1 MNLHTLYIILQQTL
15 IITTLVIGMMM
26 VIEFINVRTGGLW
39 SKRLQKSPWIQILF
53 AIIMGVIPG
62 CLGTYTV
69 VSLYVHRV
77 VNFPAL
83 MAALISTTGD
93 EAFFMFSLFP
103 EKALLINLIL
113 IILAIIV
120 AIILQFCLKNKFI
133 GLHNKEMSFPIH
145 EHEECSH
152 SHHHHHSV
160 KKNIKNI
167 SFVRALLITMSLGVL
182 ILVLSG
188 VIDGS
193 HHLNLLMGGASE
205 ESVMHSMERQ
215 QVYKTTSLQACGEE
229 HHHCDYSH
237 QVSESPSHQDCG
249 EEHHHCDYSHQVTE
263 SSSHQDCGEE
273 HHHCDYSHQV
283 TETLSHQDCGEE
295 HHHSHGGEAD
305 WIRIILIILFVAILI
320 IVIVAEEHF
329 LEEHLWQHVIKVH
342 LPKIFF
348 WTFTVIL
355 CLTILNNYV
364 NIHDII
370 DSKPFVVLLIAI
382 LVGLIPQSGPHL
394 IFLILFANGDLP
406 LGIFLAN
413 CIVQDGHGAL
423 PLLAESRK
431 AFFVSKAIKVVV
443 AIFAGIIFS

>member
-1 MNLHTLYIILQQTL
+1 MNLQTLYIILQQTL

-83 MAALISTTGD
+83 MAALITTTGD

-113 IILAIIV
+113 IVLAIII
-120 AIILQFCLKNKFI
+120 ATILQFSLKNKFI
-133 GLHNKEMSFPIH
+133 GLKDKEMSFPIH
-145 EHEECSH
+145 ENESCSH

-167 SFVRALLITMSLGVL
+167 SFVRALLITLCVGVL
-182 ILVLSG
+182 TLVLSG

-193 HHLNLLMGGASE
+193 HHLNLLMGGVSE
-205 ESVMHSMERQ
+205 ESVIHSIESQ
-215 QVYKTTSLQACGEE
+215 QVT
-229 HHHCDYSH
+229 
-237 QVSESPSHQDCG
+237 ESPSHQDCG
-249 EEHHHCDYSHQVTE
+249 EEHHHCNH
-263 SSSHQDCGEE
+263 
-273 HHHCDYSHQV
+273 SHQV

-305 WIRIILIILFVAILI
+305 WIRIILILLFAAILI

-370 DSKPFVVLLIAI
+370 DSKPFIVLLIAI

>member
-83 MAALISTTGD
+83 MAALITTTGD

-113 IILAIIV
+113 IVLAIIV
-120 AIILQFCLKNKFI
+120 ATILQFSLKNKFI
-133 GLHNKEMSFPIH
+133 GLKDKEMSFPIH
-145 EHEECSH
+145 ENESCSH

-167 SFVRALLITMSLGVL
+167 SFVRALLITLCLGVL
-182 ILVLSG
+182 TLVLSG

-205 ESVMHSMERQ
+205 ESVIHSIESQ
-215 QVYKTTSLQACGEE
+215 QVT
-229 HHHCDYSH
+229 
-237 QVSESPSHQDCG
+237 ESPSHQDCG
-249 EEHHHCDYSHQVTE
+249 EEHHHCNH
-263 SSSHQDCGEE
+263 
-273 HHHCDYSHQV
+273 SHQV

-305 WIRIILIILFVAILI
+305 WIRIILILLFAAILI

-370 DSKPFVVLLIAI
+370 DSKPFIVLLIAI

-443 AIFAGIIFS
+443 ALVLGSIL

>member
-1 MNLHTLYIILQQTL
+1 MALNTFYIILQQTL

-39 SKRLQKSPWIQILF
+39 SDKLQKRPWLQVLF

-62 CLGTYTV
+62 CLGTYTI

-83 MAALISTTGD
+83 MAALITTTGD

-113 IILAIIV
+113 IVLAIII
-120 AIILQFCLKNKFI
+120 ATTLQFMMKNKFI
-133 GLHNKEMSFPIH
+133 GLRDKELSFPIH
-145 EHEECSH
+145 EHESCSHSH

-160 KKNIKNI
+160 KSNIKNI
-167 SFVRALLITMSLGVL
+167 SFVRALLITLSLGVL

-205 ESVMHSMERQ
+205 ESV
-215 QVYKTTSLQACGEE
+215 L
-229 HHHCDYSH
+229 HH
-237 QVSESPSHQDCG
+237 SHQDCG
-249 EEHHHCDYSHQVTE
+249 EGHHHCGHNHTE
-263 SSSHQDCGEE
+263 FDVHDSEFNSLSTTADV
-273 HHHCDYSHQV
+273 HHHD
-283 TETLSHQDCGEE
+283 
-295 HHHSHGGEAD
+295 HGGEAD

-329 LEEHLWQHVIKVH
+329 LEDHLWEHVIKVH

-348 WTFTVIL
+348 WTFAVIL
-355 CLTILNNYV
+355 CLTILNDYV

-370 DSKPFVVLLIAI
+370 DSKPFIVLTIAI
-382 LVGLIPQSGPHL
+382 LIGLIPQSGPHL
-394 IFLILFANGDLP
+394 IFLLLFANGDLP

-431 AFFVSKAIKVVV
+431 AFFVSKGIKVVIAV
-443 AIFAGIIFS
+443 IVGILL

>member
-83 MAALISTTGD
+83 MAALITTTGD

-113 IILAIIV
+113 IVLAIII
-120 AIILQFCLKNKFI
+120 ATILQFSLKNKFI
-133 GLHNKEMSFPIH
+133 GLKDKEMSFPIH
-145 EHEECSH
+145 ENESCSH

-167 SFVRALLITMSLGVL
+167 SFVRALLITLCLGVL
-182 ILVLSG
+182 TLVLSG

-205 ESVMHSMERQ
+205 ESVIHSIERQ
-215 QVYKTTSLQACGEE
+215 QDNKTTSL
-229 HHHCDYSH
+229 
-237 QVSESPSHQDCG
+237 QDCG
-249 EEHHHCDYSHQVTE
+249 EEHHHCDYSHQVTK
-263 SSSHQDCGEE
+263 SPSHQDCGEE
-273 HHHCDYSHQV
+273 HHHCNHSHQV

-320 IVIVAEEHF
+320 IVTVAEEHF

-355 CLTILNNYV
+355 CLTVLNNYV

-370 DSKPFVVLLIAI
+370 DSKPFIVLLIAI
-382 LVGLIPQSGPHL
+382 LIGLIPQSGPHL

-431 AFFVSKAIKVVV
+431 AFFISKAIKVVV

>member
-1 MNLHTLYIILQQTL
+1 MNLQTLYIILQQTL

-53 AIIMGVIPG
+53 AIVMGVIPG

-113 IILAIIV
+113 ITLAIIV
-120 AIILQFCLKNKFI
+120 ATILQFSLKNKFL
-133 GLHNKEMSFPIH
+133 GLRNEELSFPVH
-145 EHEECSH
+145 ENEECSH

-167 SFVRALLITMSLGVL
+167 SFVRALLITLSLGVL

-188 VIDGS
+188 IIDGS
-193 HHLNLLMGGASE
+193 HHLNLLMGGQSE
-205 ESVMHSMERQ
+205 ESVMHSLERQ
-215 QVYKTTSLQACGEE
+215 QDHKTTRL
-229 HHHCDYSH
+229 H
-237 QVSESPSHQDCG
+237 DC
-249 EEHHHCDYSHQVTE
+249 HD
-263 SSSHQDCGEE
+263 D
-273 HHHCDYSHQV
+273 
-283 TETLSHQDCGEE
+283 
-295 HHHSHGGEAD
+295 HHHSHQSESESESSVCVDSHSHHNHGGEAD
-305 WIRIILIILFVAILI
+305 WIRIILIVLFVAILI

-348 WTFTVIL
+348 WTFGVIL

-364 NIHDII
+364 NIHDLI
-370 DSKPFVVLLIAI
+370 DSKPFIVLLIAI
-382 LVGLIPQSGPHL
+382 LIGLIPQSGPHL

-431 AFFVSKAIKVVV
+431 AFFVSKAIKIGIALVV
-443 AIFAGIIFS
+443 GII

>member
-83 MAALISTTGD
+83 MAALITTTGD

-113 IILAIIV
+113 IVLAIII
-120 AIILQFCLKNKFI
+120 ATILQFSLKNKFI
-133 GLHNKEMSFPIH
+133 GLKDKEMSFPIH
-145 EHEECSH
+145 ENESCSH

-167 SFVRALLITMSLGVL
+167 SFVRALLITLCLGVL
-182 ILVLSG
+182 TLVLSG

-205 ESVMHSMERQ
+205 ESVIHSIE
-215 QVYKTTSLQACGEE
+215 
-229 HHHCDYSH
+229 
-237 QVSESPSHQDCG
+237 
-249 EEHHHCDYSHQVTE
+249 SHQVTK
-263 SSSHQDCGEE
+263 SP
-273 HHHCDYSHQV
+273 
-283 TETLSHQDCGEE
+283 SHQDCGEE

-320 IVIVAEEHF
+320 IVTVAEEHF
-329 LEEHLWQHVIKVH
+329 LEEHLWQHVIKIH

-370 DSKPFVVLLIAI
+370 DSKPFIVLLIAI
-382 LVGLIPQSGPHL
+382 LIGLIPQSGPHL

-431 AFFVSKAIKVVV
+431 AFFISKTIKVVV

>member
-53 AIIMGVIPG
+53 AIVMGVIPG

-113 IILAIIV
+113 IVLAIIV
-120 AIILQFCLKNKFI
+120 ATILQFSLKNKFL
-133 GLHNKEMSFPIH
+133 GLRNEELSFPVH
-145 EHEECSH
+145 ENEECSH

-167 SFVRALLITMSLGVL
+167 SFVRALLITLSLGVL

-188 VIDGS
+188 IIDGS
-193 HHLNLLMGGASE
+193 HHLNLLMGGQSE
-205 ESVMHSMERQ
+205 ESVMHSLESHHD
-215 QVYKTTSLQACGEE
+215 TESPSLQVHSHC
-229 HHHCDYSH
+229 HHSES
-237 QVSESPSHQDCG
+237 VSESDVCVDSH
-249 EEHHHCDYSHQVTE
+249 S
-263 SSSHQDCGEE
+263 
-273 HHHCDYSHQV
+273 
-283 TETLSHQDCGEE
+283 
-295 HHHSHGGEAD
+295 HHSHGGEAD
-305 WIRIILIILFVAILI
+305 WIRIILIVLFVAILI
-320 IVIVAEEHF
+320 INIVAEEHF

-348 WTFTVIL
+348 WTFGVIL

-364 NIHDII
+364 NIHDLI
-370 DSKPFVVLLIAI
+370 DSKPFIVLLIAI
-382 LVGLIPQSGPHL
+382 LIGLIPQSGPHL

-431 AFFVSKAIKVVV
+431 AFFISKGIKIVLAV
-443 AIFAGIIFS
+443 ILGIILS

>member
-1 MNLHTLYIILQQTL
+1 MNLQTLYIILQQTL

-83 MAALISTTGD
+83 MAALITTTGD

-113 IILAIIV
+113 IVLAIII
-120 AIILQFCLKNKFI
+120 ATILQFSLKNKFI
-133 GLHNKEMSFPIH
+133 GLKDKEMSFPIH
-145 EHEECSH
+145 ENESCSH

-167 SFVRALLITMSLGVL
+167 SFVRALLITLCVGVL
-182 ILVLSG
+182 TLVLSG

-205 ESVMHSMERQ
+205 ESVIHSIESQ
-215 QVYKTTSLQACGEE
+215 QVT
-229 HHHCDYSH
+229 
-237 QVSESPSHQDCG
+237 ESPSHQDCG
-249 EEHHHCDYSHQVTE
+249 EEHHHCNHSHQVTE
-263 SSSHQDCGEE
+263 SSSHQDCE
-273 HHHCDYSHQV
+273 
-283 TETLSHQDCGEE
+283 EE

-370 DSKPFVVLLIAI
+370 DSKPFIVLLIAI

-431 AFFVSKAIKVVV
+431 AFLISKTIKVVV

>member
-1 MNLHTLYIILQQTL
+1 MSLHTLYIILQQTL
-15 IITTLVIGMMM
+15 IITTFVIGMMM

-39 SKRLQKSPWIQILF
+39 SKKLQKSPWIQIIF
-53 AIIMGVIPG
+53 AIVMGVIPG

-83 MAALISTTGD
+83 MAALITTTGD

-113 IILAIIV
+113 ITIAIIV
-120 AIILQFCLKNKFI
+120 ATILQFSIKNKFI
-133 GLHNKEMSFPIH
+133 GLKDKEMSFPIH
-145 EHEECSH
+145 EHESCSH
-152 SHHHHHSV
+152 SHHHHHSI

-167 SFVRALLITMSLGVL
+167 SFVRALLITLSLGVL
-182 ILVLSG
+182 TLVLSG
-188 VIDGS
+188 IIDGS
-193 HHLNLLMGGASE
+193 HHLSLLMGGASE
-205 ESVMHSMERQ
+205 ESVMHSIESQ
-215 QVYKTTSLQACGEE
+215 QDDKTTSL
-229 HHHCDYSH
+229 
-237 QVSESPSHQDCG
+237 QDCG
-249 EEHHHCDYSHQVTE
+249 EEHHHCHIHGQQSTVNSQQ
-263 SSSHQDCGEE
+263 SMANG
-273 HHHCDYSHQV
+273 HHHHD
-283 TETLSHQDCGEE
+283 
-295 HHHSHGGEAD
+295 HGGEAD

-320 IVIVAEEHF
+320 IVIAAEEHF

-348 WTFTVIL
+348 WTFAVIL
-355 CLTILNNYV
+355 CLTVLNNYV
-364 NIHDII
+364 NIHNII
-370 DSKPFVVLLIAI
+370 DSKPFIVLLIAI
-382 LVGLIPQSGPHL
+382 LIGLIPQSGPHL

-431 AFFVSKAIKVVV
+431 AFLVSKGIKVGL
-443 AIFAGIIFS
+443 AIVAGIIFS

>member
-1 MNLHTLYIILQQTL
+1 MTLNTFYIILQQTL

-26 VIEFINVRTGGLW
+26 VIEFINTRTGGLW
-39 SKRLQKSPWIQILF
+39 SKKLQTKPWIQILF
-53 AIIMGVIPG
+53 AIIMGFIPG

-69 VSLYVHRV
+69 VSLYIHRV

-83 MAALISTTGD
+83 IAALITTTGD

-113 IILAIIV
+113 IVLAIIISSV
-120 AIILQFCLKNKFI
+120 LQITMKHKFI
-133 GLHNKEMSFPIH
+133 GLHDKEMSFPVH
-145 EHEECSH
+145 ENESCSH

-160 KKNIKNI
+160 KSNIKNI
-167 SFVRALLITMSLGVL
+167 SFVRALLITLSIGVL
-182 ILVLSG
+182 ALVLSG

-193 HHLNLLMGGASE
+193 HHLNLLMGGQNE
-205 ESVMHSMERQ
+205 ESVIHSLDYQHSDET
-215 QVYKTTSLQACGEE
+215 VCTHHDHE
-229 HHHCDYSH
+229 HNHSH
-237 QVSESPSHQDCG
+237 SH
-249 EEHHHCDYSHQVTE
+249 SHT
-263 SSSHQDCGEE
+263 HD
-273 HHHCDYSHQV
+273 
-283 TETLSHQDCGEE
+283 
-295 HHHSHGGEAD
+295 HGGEAD
-305 WIRIILIILFVAILI
+305 WIRFILIALFVAILI

-329 LEEHLWQHVIKVH
+329 LEEHLWEHVIKVH

-348 WTFTVIL
+348 WTFAVIL

-370 DSKPFVVLLIAI
+370 DSKPFIVLLIAI
-382 LVGLIPQSGPHL
+382 LIGLIPQSGPHL
-394 IFLILFANGDLP
+394 IFLLLFANGDLP

-431 AFFVSKAIKVVV
+431 AFLISKAIKIVIALIVGV
-443 AIFAGIIFS
+443 ITL

>member
-1 MNLHTLYIILQQTL
+1 MTLNTFYIILQQTL
-15 IITTLVIGMMM
+15 IITTLVLGMMM

-39 SKRLQKSPWIQILF
+39 SNKLQSKPWLQILF
-53 AIIMGVIPG
+53 AIIMGIIPG

-77 VNFPAL
+77 LNFPAL

-113 IILAIIV
+113 IVLSIIV
-120 AIILQFCLKNKFI
+120 AVILQLTMKNKFI
-133 GLHNKEMSFPIH
+133 GLHKEMSFPIH
-145 EHEECSH
+145 ENESCSH
-152 SHHHHHSV
+152 THHHEHSV
-160 KKNIKNI
+160 KSNIKNI

-182 ILVLSG
+182 IMVLSG

-193 HHLNLLMGGASE
+193 HHLNLLMGGQTE
-205 ESVMHSMERQ
+205 ESVIHSLE
-215 QVYKTTSLQACGEE
+215 
-229 HHHCDYSH
+229 SH
-237 QVSESPSHQDCG
+237 QVAESPSHQVD
-249 EEHHHCDYSHQVTE
+249 SHSQCHDHGH
-263 SSSHQDCGEE
+263 SHSQC
-273 HHHCDYSHQV
+273 HSH
-283 TETLSHQDCGEE
+283 SHD
-295 HHHSHGGEAD
+295 HSHGGEAD
-305 WIRIILIILFVAILI
+305 WIRIILIVLFVTILI

-342 LPKIFF
+342 LPKIFL
-348 WTFTVIL
+348 WTFGVIL
-355 CLTILNNYV
+355 CLTIINNFV
-364 NIHDII
+364 NIHEII
-370 DSKPFVVLLIAI
+370 DSKPFIVLIVAI

-431 AFFVSKAIKVVV
+431 AFFVSKGIKVVI
-443 AIFAGIIFS
+443 AILVGVII

>member
-15 IITTLVIGMMM
+15 IIATLVIGMMM

-83 MAALISTTGD
+83 MAALITTTGD

-113 IILAIIV
+113 IVLAIII
-120 AIILQFCLKNKFI
+120 ATILQFSMKNKFI
-133 GLHNKEMSFPIH
+133 GLRNEELSFPVH
-145 EHEECSH
+145 ENESCSH

-167 SFVRALLITMSLGVL
+167 SFVRALLITLSVGVL
-182 ILVLSG
+182 TLVLSG

-205 ESVMHSMERQ
+205 ETVMHSIE
-215 QVYKTTSLQACGEE
+215 
-229 HHHCDYSH
+229 
-237 QVSESPSHQDCG
+237 SHQDCSDD
-249 EEHHHCDYSHQVTE
+249 HHCH
-263 SSSHQDCGEE
+263 
-273 HHHCDYSHQV
+273 
-283 TETLSHQDCGEE
+283 
-295 HHHSHGGEAD
+295 HHHSESDVQSSEFDSLSSTAHHHHHDHGGEAD

-320 IVIVAEEHF
+320 INIVAEEHF

-348 WTFTVIL
+348 WTFGVIL

-364 NIHDII
+364 NIHDLI
-370 DSKPFVVLLIAI
+370 DSKPFIVLLMAI
-382 LVGLIPQSGPHL
+382 LIGLIPQSGPHL

-431 AFFVSKAIKVVV
+431 AFLISKAIKVGL
-443 AIFAGIIFS
+443 AIFTGIIFS

>member
-1 MNLHTLYIILQQTL
+1 MTLNTFYIIIQQTL
-15 IITTLVIGMMM
+15 IITTLVLGMMM

-39 SKRLQKSPWIQILF
+39 SNKLQSKPWLQILF
-53 AIIMGVIPG
+53 AIIMGIIPG

-77 VNFPAL
+77 LNFPAL

-113 IILAIIV
+113 IVLSIIV
-120 AIILQFCLKNKFI
+120 AVILQLTMKSKFV
-133 GLHNKEMSFPIH
+133 GLHKEMSFPIH
-145 EHEECSH
+145 ENESCSH
-152 SHHHHHSV
+152 THHHKHSV
-160 KKNIKNI
+160 KSNIKNI

-182 ILVLSG
+182 IMVLSG

-193 HHLNLLMGGASE
+193 HHLNLLMGGQTE
-205 ESVMHSMERQ
+205 ESVIHSLESQ
-215 QVYKTTSLQACGEE
+215 QVA
-229 HHHCDYSH
+229 
-237 QVSESPSHQDCG
+237 ESPSHQVD
-249 EEHHHCDYSHQVTE
+249 SHSQCHDHDHGH
-263 SSSHQDCGEE
+263 SH
-273 HHHCDYSHQV
+273 SH
-283 TETLSHQDCGEE
+283 SHD
-295 HHHSHGGEAD
+295 HSHGGEAD
-305 WIRIILIILFVAILI
+305 WIRIILIVLFVTILI

-342 LPKIFF
+342 LPKIFL
-348 WTFTVIL
+348 WTFGVIL
-355 CLTILNNYV
+355 CLTIINNFV
-364 NIHDII
+364 NIHEII
-370 DSKPFVVLLIAI
+370 DSKPFIVLLVAI
-382 LVGLIPQSGPHL
+382 LIGLIPQSGPHL

-431 AFFVSKAIKVVV
+431 AFFVSKGIKVVLAV
-443 AIFAGIIFS
+443 IAGVII

>member
-83 MAALISTTGD
+83 MAALITTTGD

-113 IILAIIV
+113 IVTAIII
-120 AIILQFCLKNKFI
+120 ATILQFTLKNKFI
-133 GLHNKEMSFPIH
+133 GLKDKEMSFPIH
-145 EHEECSH
+145 ENESCSH
-152 SHHHHHSV
+152 SHHHHHSI

-167 SFVRALLITMSLGVL
+167 SFVRALLITLCLGVL
-182 ILVLSG
+182 TLVLSG

-205 ESVMHSMERQ
+205 ESVMHSME
-215 QVYKTTSLQACGEE
+215 SLQVA
-229 HHHCDYSH
+229 
-237 QVSESPSHQDCG
+237 ESQSHQDCG
-249 EEHHHCDYSHQVTE
+249 EEHHQCSHSHQVAESPSHQGCEEEHLHCNHSHQVTE
-263 SSSHQDCGEE
+263 SPSHQGCEE
-273 HHHCDYSHQV
+273 GHHHD
-283 TETLSHQDCGEE
+283 
-295 HHHSHGGEAD
+295 HGGEAD

-348 WTFTVIL
+348 WTFGVIL

-370 DSKPFVVLLIAI
+370 DSRPFIVLLIAI
-382 LVGLIPQSGPHL
+382 LIGLIPQSGPHL

-431 AFFVSKAIKVVV
+431 AFLISKAVKVGL
-443 AIFAGIIFS
+443 AILVGIVL

>member
-1 MNLHTLYIILQQTL
+1 MNLQTLYIILQQTL

-53 AIIMGVIPG
+53 AIVMGVIPG

-113 IILAIIV
+113 ITLAIIV
-120 AIILQFCLKNKFI
+120 ATILQFSLKNKFL
-133 GLHNKEMSFPIH
+133 GLRNEELSFPVH
-145 EHEECSH
+145 ENEECSH

-167 SFVRALLITMSLGVL
+167 SFVRALLITLSLGVL

-188 VIDGS
+188 IIDGS
-193 HHLNLLMGGASE
+193 HHLNLLMGGQSE
-205 ESVMHSMERQ
+205 ESVMHSLERQ
-215 QVYKTTSLQACGEE
+215 QDHKTTRLHDCHDD
-229 HHHCDYSH
+229 HHHSH
-237 QVSESPSHQDCG
+237 QSESVSESVS
-249 EEHHHCDYSHQVTE
+249 ESESESE
-263 SSSHQDCGEE
+263 SSVCVDSH
-273 HHHCDYSHQV
+273 S
-283 TETLSHQDCGEE
+283 
-295 HHHSHGGEAD
+295 HHSHGGEAD
-305 WIRIILIILFVAILI
+305 WIRIILIVLFVAILI

-348 WTFTVIL
+348 WTFGVIL

-364 NIHDII
+364 NIHDLI
-370 DSKPFVVLLIAI
+370 DSKPFIVLLIAI
-382 LVGLIPQSGPHL
+382 LIGLIPQSGPHL

-431 AFFVSKAIKVVV
+431 AFFVSKAIK
-443 AIFAGIIFS
+443 IGIAVLIGMIL

>member
-1 MNLHTLYIILQQTL
+1 MNLQTLYIILQQTL

-53 AIIMGVIPG
+53 AIVMGFIPG

-83 MAALISTTGD
+83 MAALITTTGD

-113 IILAIIV
+113 ITIAVIV
-120 AIILQFCLKNKFI
+120 ATILQFSMKNKFI
-133 GLHNKEMSFPIH
+133 GLRNEELSFPVH
-145 EHEECSH
+145 ENESCSH

-167 SFVRALLITMSLGVL
+167 SFVRALLITLSLGVL
-182 ILVLSG
+182 ILVASG

-193 HHLNLLMGGASE
+193 HHLNLLMGGQSE
-205 ESVMHSMERQ
+205 ESVMHSLE
-215 QVYKTTSLQACGEE
+215 
-229 HHHCDYSH
+229 
-237 QVSESPSHQDCG
+237 SHQDTESLSYQVHSHCHHS
-249 EEHHHCDYSHQVTE
+249 ESNVQCSEFNVQCSESHSHHHD
-263 SSSHQDCGEE
+263 
-273 HHHCDYSHQV
+273 
-283 TETLSHQDCGEE
+283 
-295 HHHSHGGEAD
+295 HGGEAD

-320 IVIVAEEHF
+320 INIVAEEHF
-329 LEEHLWQHVIKVH
+329 LEEHMWQHVIKVH

-348 WTFTVIL
+348 WTFAIIL

-364 NIHDII
+364 NIHDLI
-370 DSKPFVVLLIAI
+370 DSKPFIVLLIAI
-382 LVGLIPQSGPHL
+382 LIGLIPQSGPHL
-394 IFLILFANGDLP
+394 VFLILFANGDLP

-431 AFFVSKAIKVVV
+431 AFFLSKGIKVAIAIVV
-443 AIFAGIIFS
+443 GMIL

>member
-83 MAALISTTGD
+83 MAALITTTGD

-113 IILAIIV
+113 VVLAIII
-120 AIILQFCLKNKFI
+120 ATILQFSLKNKFI
-133 GLHNKEMSFPIH
+133 GLKDKEMSFPIH
-145 EHEECSH
+145 ENESCSH

-167 SFVRALLITMSLGVL
+167 SFVRALLITLCVGVL
-182 ILVLSG
+182 TLVLSG

-193 HHLNLLMGGASE
+193 HHLNLLMGGVSE
-205 ESVMHSMERQ
+205 ESVIHSIER
-215 QVYKTTSLQACGEE
+215 
-229 HHHCDYSH
+229 H
-237 QVSESPSHQDCG
+237 QVTETLSHQDCG
-249 EEHHHCDYSHQVTE
+249 EEHHHCNHSHQVTE
-263 SSSHQDCGEE
+263 SS
-273 HHHCDYSHQV
+273 
-283 TETLSHQDCGEE
+283 SHQDCGEE

-320 IVIVAEEHF
+320 IVTVAEEHF

-370 DSKPFVVLLIAI
+370 DSKPFIVLLIAI

-431 AFFVSKAIKVVV
+431 AFLISKTIKVVV

>member
-1 MNLHTLYIILQQTL
+1 MNLQTLYIILQQTL

-69 VSLYVHRV
+69 VSLYIHRV

-83 MAALISTTGD
+83 MAALITTTGD

-103 EKALLINLIL
+103 EKTLLINLIL
-113 IILAIIV
+113 ITIAIII
-120 AIILQFCLKNKFI
+120 ATILQFSLRNKFI
-133 GLHNKEMSFPIH
+133 GLKDKEMSFPIH
-145 EHEECSH
+145 EHESCSH

-167 SFVRALLITMSLGVL
+167 SFVRALLITLCVGVL
-182 ILVLSG
+182 TLVLSG

-205 ESVMHSMERQ
+205 ESVMHSIESQ
-215 QVYKTTSLQACGEE
+215 QDNKTTSLQDCGED
-229 HHHCDYSH
+229 HHHCHIHGQQSTVNS
-237 QVSESPSHQDCG
+237 QQSMANG
-249 EEHHHCDYSHQVTE
+249 HHHHD
-263 SSSHQDCGEE
+263 
-273 HHHCDYSHQV
+273 
-283 TETLSHQDCGEE
+283 
-295 HHHSHGGEAD
+295 HGGEAD

-348 WTFTVIL
+348 WTFGVIL

-364 NIHDII
+364 DIHDII
-370 DSKPFVVLLIAI
+370 DTKPFIVLLIAI
-382 LVGLIPQSGPHL
+382 LIGLIPQSGPHL